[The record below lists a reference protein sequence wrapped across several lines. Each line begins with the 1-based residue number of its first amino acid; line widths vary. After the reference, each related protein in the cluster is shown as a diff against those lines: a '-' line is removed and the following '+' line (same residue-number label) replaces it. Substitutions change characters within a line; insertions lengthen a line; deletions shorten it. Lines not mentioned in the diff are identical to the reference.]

1 MTLQQWGFSFKGRIG
16 RREFWIGT
24 GVCLALM
31 FIILTI
37 QGMSSLTMH
46 YAIFAL
52 VLVMYPATAMM
63 VKRLHDRN
71 KRGGW
76 SLLLLLAGLLVAV
89 DWGGMVPFWQ
99 WGIGRFIPTLI
110 IVMMVLDCG
119 VFRGTDGPNR
129 FGEATEKVDF
139 ISVKDD

>member
-16 RREFWIGT
+16 RREFWIGI

-31 FIILTI
+31 FVVLTI

-46 YAIFAL
+46 YAVFAL
-52 VLVMYPATAMM
+52 VLVMYPAAAIMA
-63 VKRLHDRN
+63 KRLHDRN

-76 SLLLLLAGLLVAV
+76 SLLLLLAWLLIAA
-89 DWGGMVPFWQ
+89 DWGGMEPFWQ

-119 VFRGTDGPNR
+119 VFRGTDGPNQ
-129 FGEATEKVDF
+129 FGEGAEKVDF
-139 ISVKDD
+139 ISAKDD

>member
-16 RREFWIGT
+16 RREFWIGI

-31 FIILTI
+31 FVILTI

-46 YAIFAL
+46 YAVFAL
-52 VLVMYPATAMM
+52 VLVMYPVAAMM

-89 DWGGMVPFWQ
+89 DWGGLAPFWQ

>member
-1 MTLQQWGFSFKGRIG
+1 MTLQQWGFAFKGRIG
-16 RREFWIGT
+16 RREFWIGIS
-24 GVCLALM
+24 VCLALI
-31 FIILTI
+31 FVILTI
-37 QGMSSLTMH
+37 QGMNSLTMH

-71 KRGGW
+71 KQGGW
-76 SLLLLLAGLLVAV
+76 SLLLLLAGLLIAV
-89 DWGGMVPFWQ
+89 DWGGMAPFWQ

-129 FGEATEKVDF
+129 FSEATEKVDF

>member
-16 RREFWIGT
+16 RREFWIGI

-31 FIILTI
+31 FVILTI

-46 YAIFAL
+46 YAVFAL
-52 VLVMYPATAMM
+52 VLVMYPVAAMM

-89 DWGGMVPFWQ
+89 DWGGMAPFWQ

>member
-16 RREFWIGT
+16 RREFWIGI

-31 FIILTI
+31 FVILTI
-37 QGMSSLTMH
+37 QGMNSLIMH
-46 YAIFAL
+46 YAVFAL
-52 VLVMYPATAMM
+52 VLVMYPAAAMM

-76 SLLLLLAGLLVAV
+76 SLLLLLAGLLIAV
-89 DWGGMVPFWQ
+89 DWGGMAPFWQ

-139 ISVKDD
+139 ISAKDD

>member
-16 RREFWIGT
+16 RCEFWIGI

-31 FIILTI
+31 FVILTI
-37 QGMSSLTMH
+37 QGMNSLTMH
-46 YAIFAL
+46 YAVFAL
-52 VLVMYPATAMM
+52 VLVMYPVAAMM

-76 SLLLLLAGLLVAV
+76 SLLLLLAGLLIAV
-89 DWGGMVPFWQ
+89 DWGGMAPFWQ

>member
-16 RREFWIGT
+16 RREFWIGI

-31 FIILTI
+31 FVILTI
-37 QGMSSLTMH
+37 QGMNSLTMH
-46 YAIFAL
+46 YAVFAL
-52 VLVMYPATAMM
+52 ALVMYPAAAMM

-76 SLLLLLAGLLVAV
+76 SLLLLLAGLLIAV
-89 DWGGMVPFWQ
+89 DWGGMAPFWQ

-129 FGEATEKVDF
+129 FGETTEKVDF
-139 ISVKDD
+139 ISAKDD